1 MGLDLFAPGSKANLL
16 MARTLADVE
25 GNETESN
32 GFADFVQIFSRPIVY
47 VHTKISCVDKNKG
60 RNGKQWTHGRKPPP
74 RIMVHRLERS

>member
-1 MGLDLFAPGSKANLL
+1 MSKETKPNQ
-16 MARTLADVE
+16 MALA
-25 GNETESN
+25 
-32 GFADFVQIFSRPIVY
+32 ADFVQIFSRPIVY